1 MTERITYCPDCAH
14 PWAMHNGGRG
24 GCYVGSRATPTE
36 HCDCSRA
43 LLVLPDET
51 IDDAVARVGKL
62 PEAEWRR
69 LACGSQL
76 PQQTLRMLRKH
87 LQELRELTLTI
98 GDVEGFWGDLQPEE
112 VDAEAVSLIEDQ
124 SRILEEME
132 QAIRSLQQKAA
143 LLQQNA

>member
-1 MTERITYCPDCAH
+1 MREEITYCPDCAH

-24 GCYVGSRATPTE
+24 GCYVGSQATPSE

-43 LLVLPDET
+43 VLLLPGET

-76 PQQTLRMLRKH
+76 RQQTLRMLRKH
-87 LQELRELTLTI
+87 LQELQELTLTI
-98 GDVEGFWGDLQPEE
+98 GDVEAFWGDLQPEE
-112 VDAEAVSLIEDQ
+112 MDAEVVSLIPDQ
-124 SRILEEME
+124 STILEQM
-132 QAIRSLQQKAA
+132 QLAIGSLQEKTAR
-143 LLQQNA
+143 LDRKG